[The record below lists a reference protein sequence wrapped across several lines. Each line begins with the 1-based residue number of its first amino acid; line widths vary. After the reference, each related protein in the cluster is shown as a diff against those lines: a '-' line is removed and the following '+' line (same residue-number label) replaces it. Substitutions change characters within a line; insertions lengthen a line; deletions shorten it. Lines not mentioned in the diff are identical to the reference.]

1 MLLHAGIAGI
11 IAAIEREETINRKHA
26 QAMLVGPGGSGK
38 SSFMDRMT
46 NKRRLVYLSTGVANP
61 VVIVDVNVNPSTFHA
76 VTVFDANHWEEVK
89 FDISLVGQIH
99 ESTNSVKPQ
108 AKKTEVNQ
116 NPSSLSA
123 SSPSVK
129 STSGSSTKA
138 DAERVTAAT
147 TTIPTSRPP
156 AANEDIREVISSAVR
171 KHGGFT
177 QFENRLKKKFT
188 LYLRDAGGQVE
199 FQEMVSLLVFGPSI
213 FFFVFRADQELD
225 STFEVGYRKSANESI
240 NCYTSSITTKE
251 ALLQC
256 LASVYAMEMPGKAGL
271 DVHNPYVFIV
281 ATHKDKLG
289 QLATEKIRQLNSD
302 LKSLIKESGFENLVQ
317 YADWAK
323 YEVVFAVDNTAE
335 DDEDFKAIRSK
346 VHNLIVGREEFSIE
360 YPISYLLFCLELQ
373 SDQRSV
379 LTIDE
384 CRVIAAKY
392 KIVGDQVGRFFFVD
406 VQDT

>member
-46 NKRRLVYLSTGVANP
+46 NKRHLVYLSTGVANP

-177 QFENRLKKKFT
+177 QFENHLKKKFT

-323 YEVVFAVDNTAE
+323 DEVVFAVDNTAE